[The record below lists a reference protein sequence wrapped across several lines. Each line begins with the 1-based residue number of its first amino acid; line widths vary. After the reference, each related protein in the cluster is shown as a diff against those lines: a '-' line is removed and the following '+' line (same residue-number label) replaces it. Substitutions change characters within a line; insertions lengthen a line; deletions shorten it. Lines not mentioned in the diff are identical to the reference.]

1 MVEEWGGSRGGTSM
15 RPVSG
20 WKPRAGS
27 SVVTR
32 HWMAQPFTRM
42 LSWRS
47 PSSGNDRPAATC
59 SCAWTRSTL
68 PGCHQGGTRLSG
80 VGDDDTTRH
89 PGIRGGEG
97 TGASRTLHPSRDPG
111 IRGVPGIRGIPPPPF
126 TPLHPP
132 GDPGIGVPPPTHP
145 PGDLG
150 THSVISSV
158 TVCSTCSRELT
169 SMK

>member
-1 MVEEWGGSRGGTSM
+1 M

-59 SCAWTRSTL
+59 SCAWTRST
-68 PGCHQGGTRLSG
+68 
-80 VGDDDTTRH
+80 
-89 PGIRGGEG
+89 
-97 TGASRTLHPSRDPG
+97 
-111 IRGVPGIRGIPPPPF
+111 
-126 TPLHPP
+126 
-132 GDPGIGVPPPTHP
+132 
-145 PGDLG
+145 
-150 THSVISSV
+150 SVISSV